1 MQLIPLSVDWLALTL
16 RLNSRIGS
24 APAGHTWAFYSS
36 TNVWNSRWCLFND
49 HGEKVFTILFQPKS
63 HVIAS
68 DCALFE
74 VANEWLYHGLGITG
88 VVGLL
93 RQCCDFDILGISRFD
108 LAADFNPSPRQAGVI
123 KRLARGDCYVQKKQN
138 RVPWWQSMTDPWV
151 PEMWRGEIPYDQSW
165 GHKTTDIKWK
175 LYYKT
180 KELRDNA
187 GGSTYDKPYIV
198 DMWRDVGLEENNVW
212 RLEVAVHN
220 ANRFDFMGERLTF
233 DKLMHSGSNLFQSL
247 YTSRFAVRARQGHV
261 DRSNDR
267 IIPFL
272 PVGAIKDQFKCRR
285 SETATGDDDSFSIPI
300 AKHNGSLTLLRHLTS
315 DIMTEQVLL
324 NEPVRESVLST
335 IEVIIERDGLHR
347 YFRSLVE
354 SDFDDWKE
362 WIRVKAYYFGEENLI
377 QKHAEEPIMEM
388 AMVKSGLIRDT
399 TENELADYKASRRV
413 IFSDDIYAKRYN
425 RLRYLDNI
433 SKQVDNLR

>member
-1 MQLIPLSVDWLALTL
+1 MNQVIPLSVDWLALTL

-24 APAGHTWAFYSS
+24 APSGHTWAFYSG
-36 TNVWNSRWCLFND
+36 TNVWCSRWCLYNEY
-49 HGEKVFTILFQPKS
+49 GEKVFTILFQPKS
-63 HVIAS
+63 HVIDS

-88 VVGLL
+88 VLGLL

-151 PEMWRGEIPYDQSW
+151 PEMWRGEVPYDQSW

-198 DMWRDVGLEENNVW
+198 DMWREVGLDESNVW

-220 ANRFDFMGERLTF
+220 ANRFNFEGERLTF
-233 DKLMHSGSNLFQSL
+233 DKLMHSGSGLFQSL
-247 YTSRFAVRARQGHV
+247 YTSRFAIRARQGHA

-272 PVGAIKDQFKCRR
+272 PVGAIQGQFKCRR
-285 SETATGDDDSFSIPI
+285 SETI
-300 AKHNGSLTLLRHLTS
+300 AEHSGSLSLLRHLVT

-324 NEPVRESVLST
+324 NEPVRESLLST
-335 IEVIIERDGLHR
+335 IGVILERDGLHR
-347 YFRSLVE
+347 YFKSLVE
-354 SDFDDWKE
+354 SEFDDWRE
-362 WIRVKAYYFGEENLI
+362 WVRVQAYYYGQDNI
-377 QKHAEEPIMEM
+377 MAGRTQVPSMEM
-388 AMVKSGLIRDT
+388 AMIDAGLIRDT
-399 TENELADYKASRRV
+399 TDDELEAYKECRKV
-413 IFSDDIYAKRYN
+413 TFSDDAFYQRYC
-425 RLRYLDNI
+425 RLRHLENLSNQINNI
-433 SKQVDNLR
+433 RT

>member
-24 APAGHTWAFYSS
+24 APAGHTWAFYSG
-36 TNVWNSRWCLFND
+36 TNVWNSRWCLYND
-49 HGEKVFTILFQPKS
+49 YGEKVFTILFQPKS

-88 VVGLL
+88 VLGLL

-108 LAADFNPSPRQAGVI
+108 LAADFNPSTRQAGVI
-123 KRLARGDCYVQKKQN
+123 KSLARGDCYVQKKQN

-151 PEMWRGEIPYDQSW
+151 PEMWRGEVPFDQSW

-220 ANRFDFMGERLTF
+220 ANRFEFMGERLTF
-233 DKLMHSGSNLFQSL
+233 DKLMHSGSDLFQSL
-247 YTSRFAVRARQGHV
+247 YTSRFTIRARQGHV

-267 IIPFL
+267 TIPFL
-272 PVGAIKDQFKCRR
+272 PVGAIRGQFKCRP
-285 SETATGDDDSFSIPI
+285 SETI
-300 AKHNGSLTLLRHLTS
+300 AEHNGSLTLLRHLTT

-324 NEPVRESVLST
+324 NEPVRESLLST
-335 IEVIIERDGLHR
+335 IEVILERDGLER
-347 YFRSLVE
+347 YFRSIVGD
-354 SDFDDWKE
+354 DFDNWKE
-362 WIRVKAYYFGEENLI
+362 WVRVQAYYYGQENLL
-377 QKHAEEPIMEM
+377 AGRTETPAMEM
-388 AMVKSGLIRDT
+388 AMIDAGLIRDT
-399 TENELADYKASRRV
+399 TEDEIEAYKERRRITFNEDGY
-413 IFSDDIYAKRYN
+413 YKRYC
-425 RLRYLDNI
+425 RLRHLEDI
-433 SKQVDNLR
+433 SNQIDNLR

>member
-1 MQLIPLSVDWLALTL
+1 MQIIPLSVDWLALTL

-24 APAGHTWAFYSS
+24 APSGHTWAFYSG
-36 TNVWNSRWCLFND
+36 TNVWNSRWCLYND
-49 HGEKVFTILFQPKS
+49 YGEKVFTILFQPKS
-63 HVIAS
+63 GVIAS
-68 DCALFE
+68 NCALFE

-108 LAADFNPSPRQAGVI
+108 LAADFNPTKRQAGVI
-123 KRLARGDCYVQKKQN
+123 KRLARGDYYVQKKQN
-138 RVPWWQSMTDPWV
+138 RLPWYHSMTESWV
-151 PEMWRGEIPYDQSW
+151 PEMWRGEVPYDQSW

-198 DMWRDVGLEENNVW
+198 DMWRDVGLEESNVW

-220 ANRFDFMGERLTF
+220 ANRFDFKGERLTF
-233 DKLMHSGSNLFQSL
+233 ERLMHSGSDLFQAL
-247 YTSRFAVRARQGHV
+247 YTSRFTIRLRQGHA

-272 PVGAIKDQFKCRR
+272 PVGAIRGQFKCRP
-285 SETATGDDDSFSIPI
+285 SETI
-300 AKHNGSLTLLRHLTS
+300 AEHNGSLTLLRHLTS

-324 NEPVRESVLST
+324 NEPVRESLLST
-335 IEVIIERDGLHR
+335 IEVILERDGLHR

-354 SDFDDWKE
+354 MDFDDWVE
-362 WIRVKAYYFGEENLI
+362 WLRVKAYYFGEENLL
-377 QKHAEEPIMEM
+377 AGRTEVPSVET
-388 AMVKSGLIRDT
+388 AMIEAGLIRDT
-399 TENELADYKASRRV
+399 TEDEIEAYKEQRRITFNEDGYYRRYCRLRHL
-413 IFSDDIYAKRYN
+413 DDISN
-425 RLRYLDNI
+425 QINNI
-433 SKQVDNLR
+433 RT